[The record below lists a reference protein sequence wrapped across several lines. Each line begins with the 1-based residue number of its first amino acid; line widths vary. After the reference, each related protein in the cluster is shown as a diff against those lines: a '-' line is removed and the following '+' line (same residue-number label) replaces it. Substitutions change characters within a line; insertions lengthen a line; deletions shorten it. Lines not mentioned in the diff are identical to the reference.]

1 MPDFSEFFFT
11 LQSYGFY
18 EFFLPFLLIFSIVF
32 AILQKIRV
40 LGDKKGVHIVVALA
54 VGLLAIQNSFV
65 VFLINNFLTNIAL
78 VIILI
83 IMFLVILGLLAGD
96 QVGAAK
102 INWIIMVVALV
113 GIFWALF
120 YDFFAGTW
128 VLPQLFTMN
137 SSSQG
142 SLLTILIF
150 VVVIYMVVGG
160 FGGEKSKDAGPL
172 FELKGR
178 P

>member
-1 MPDFSEFFFT
+1 
-11 LQSYGFY
+11 
-18 EFFLPFLLIFSIVF
+18 
-32 AILQKIRV
+32 
-40 LGDKKGVHIVVALA
+40 
-54 VGLLAIQNSFV
+54 
-65 VFLINNFLTNIAL
+65 
-78 VIILI
+78 
-83 IMFLVILGLLAGD
+83 
-96 QVGAAK
+96 
-102 INWIIMVVALV
+102 
-113 GIFWALF
+113 
-120 YDFFAGTW
+120 
-128 VLPQLFTMN
+128 MN